1 METPQRRIKN
11 PLKLKFLLIM
21 KLTLALML
29 LFTLNLSAS
38 SFGQDRVTLRAKK
51 VPIAEVLASI
61 EQQTSYRF
69 LYNDDLAALKNKIT
83 INAKEAGISDVL
95 DQLLLGTPLTYTNMP
110 DRLIVIK
117 EDPAGKKEVT
127 VTGTVFDDKGAPLPG
142 ASVQIK
148 GTAIGTTT
156 DAEGKFSL
164 TVPNANATLEISSVG
179 YETLEY
185 PLNGSTN
192 VNIALKTSQQVM
204 EQVVVIG
211 YGTATKR
218 DLAGSIAKVDA
229 KEIADRP
236 SANPLNLLQGK
247 VSGVSVVASGR
258 PGSEPDIRIRGTNS
272 INGVKPVYIVD
283 GILNDNI
290 NFLNPADIES
300 IEVLKDGSS
309 LAIFGVRGANGAIAI
324 TTKKAKAGQLMV
336 NFNTSFGIKDVQKRI
351 DVTDGP
357 TFLELYQEQMA
368 NMGTSFNNP
377 AYTANTDWQ
386 DVIFQKANVNYNN
399 ISITS
404 GTEKNKFYLGMGYIT
419 EEGIIKN
426 EKYKKYTI
434 NFSDEL
440 KVSKNLKF
448 GANFS
453 GYYAE
458 PAFEQNVA
466 SSVIA
471 APIAP
476 VYAPDG
482 SGLLHSLP
490 AFQRAQVNNPLVSID
505 LLNGTRIN
513 KEYRVVGSVFG
524 ELVFLRDFTFRTQL
538 FADYGFNSN
547 RTYNPITTVYNPDIA
562 GTNKID
568 SLTRATS
575 VSQSQNRYPKT
586 QMDYLLTYKKK
597 IDKHDFTVLGGITT
611 YYSSYESVSSSV
623 QQGTAT
629 MIPNNPR
636 FWYVDA
642 VGDAATKQGGGSAWE
657 DASIS
662 YLGRVLYNFDRK
674 YIVNA
679 SFRRDGSSQFYK
691 IGNQW
696 KNFGAIGLAWVASR
710 ESFMEGIDNISNLKL
725 KGSWAIL
732 GSKNIPEAYRYPAYP
747 VLTNANAG
755 VFGEN
760 VVSALQPMYI
770 TSDNLNWETVRTTE
784 AGFELGLFNNKL
796 NFEAVYYNKKTEDVI
811 TLVNQGSGL
820 LPLLANLGTIQNS
833 GFEFSSSWNKN
844 IGEDITLSLNANFTT
859 IKNKVL
865 KLNLEGFD
873 IINGPARTTAGYP
886 IGYFYGYQ
894 HDGIYQSYAD
904 ILASPNSTIGAV
916 LPGDIKY
923 KDVDGDGSITTK
935 DRTIIG
941 NPTPDFTYGG
951 GANLAYKGLDF
962 GIDFQGVYG
971 NEIYRTWNQGT
982 YADFNYQVH
991 RVDRWRGEGTSNWE
1005 PILHT
1010 GRANNYQNSS
1020 YWIEDGS
1027 FFRIRNVQLGYR
1039 LNTDVLSR
1047 IKVKSLRVYVNA
1059 QNIAT
1064 FANNTGYT
1072 PEIGGSA
1079 TSFGVDGGTYPV
1091 PAIYTIGL
1099 NLNF

>member
-1 METPQRRIKN
+1 MKGLQLRREL
-11 PLKLKFLLIM
+11 PLRIRTRNRVRLFLFFLMIFCCSAGWAQTTVKGSVM
-21 KLTLALML
+21 SDAGSALP
-29 LFTLNLSAS
+29 N
-38 SFGQDRVTLRAKK
+38 V
-51 VPIAEVLASI
+51 
-61 EQQTSYRF
+61 
-69 LYNDDLAALKNKIT
+69 
-83 INAKEAGISDVL
+83 
-95 DQLLLGTPLTYTNMP
+95 
-110 DRLIVIK
+110 
-117 EDPAGKKEVT
+117 
-127 VTGTVFDDKGAPLPG
+127 
-142 ASVQIK
+142 SVQVK
-148 GTAIGTTT
+148 GTATGTAT
-156 DAEGKFSL
+156 DSSGNFSIV
-164 TVPNANATLEISSVG
+164 VPDGNAILVFSSVG
-179 YETLEY
+179 YTEKEEAV
-185 PLNGSTN
+185 NGRTELA
-192 VNIALKTSQQVM
+192 VVLTAAAQDL

-211 YGTATKR
+211 YGTANKR
-218 DLAGSIAKVDA
+218 DLTGSITRIDA
-229 KEIADRP
+229 KDIADRP

-272 INGVKPVYIVD
+272 INGVKPVYVVD

-324 TTKKAKAGQLMV
+324 TTKKAKSGQLMV
-336 NFNTSFGIKDVQKRI
+336 NFNTSFGIKDVQRRI
-351 DVTDGP
+351 QVTDGP
-357 TFLELYQEQMA
+357 TFTELYNEQMA
-368 NMGTSFNNP
+368 NMGTSFNNA
-377 AYTANTDWQ
+377 AYSANTDWQ
-386 DVIFQKANVNYNN
+386 DEIFQKALVNYNN

-404 GTEKNKFYLGMGYIT
+404 GTDKNKFYLGLGYIT
-419 EEGIIKN
+419 EEGVIKN

-458 PAFEQNVA
+458 PTFEQNVGSA
-466 SSVIA
+466 VIA

-476 VYAPDG
+476 VYDPNG

-524 ELVFLRDFTFRTQL
+524 ELNFLNDFTFRAQL

-562 GTNKID
+562 GSSKID
-568 SLTRATS
+568 SLTRFS
-575 VSQSQNRYPKT
+575 SINQSQNKYPKT

-597 IDKHDFTVLGGITT
+597 VDKHDLTVLGGITT
-611 YYSSYESVSSSV
+611 YYSAFEGVSSSV
-623 QQGTAT
+623 QQGTASV
-629 MIPNNPR
+629 IPNDPR
-636 FWYVDA
+636 FWYVDG
-642 VGDAATKQGGGSAWE
+642 VGDPATRLGSGSAWE

-674 YIVNA
+674 YLVNA

-696 KNFGAIGLAWVASR
+696 KNFGAVGLAWVASN
-710 ESFMEGIDNISNLKL
+710 EPFLKDVQNISNLKV
-725 KGSWAIL
+725 KASWAVL
-732 GSKNIPEAYRYPAYP
+732 GSKNIPDGYRYPAYP

-760 VVSALQPMYI
+760 VVNALQPSYI
-770 TSDNLNWETVRTTE
+770 TSNDLNWETVRTTE
-784 AGFELGLFNNKL
+784 AGFELGLFRNQL
-796 NFEAVYYNKKTEDVI
+796 NFEVVYYNKKTEDVI

-844 IGEDITLSLNANFTT
+844 LTEDLTLSLNANFTT
-859 IKNKVL
+859 VKNKVL

-873 IINGPARTTAGYP
+873 IVNGPARTTAGYP
-886 IGYFYGYQ
+886 IGYFYGYE

-904 ILASPNSTIGAV
+904 ILASPNSTIASV
-916 LPGDIKY
+916 LPGDIRY
-923 KDVDGDGSITTK
+923 KDVNGDGAITTA

-951 GANLAYKGLDF
+951 GANLSYKGLDF
-962 GIDFQGVYG
+962 GVDFQGVYG

-982 YADFNYQVH
+982 FADFNYQVH
-991 RVDRWRGEGTSNWE
+991 RMDRWRGAGTSNWE

-1010 GRANNYQNSS
+1010 GRANNYQNSD
-1020 YWIEDGS
+1020 YWVEDGS

-1039 LNTDVLSR
+1039 FKTDMLNK
-1047 IKVKSLRVYVNA
+1047 IKVKSLRVYLNA
-1059 QNIAT
+1059 QNLAT

-1079 TSFGVDGGTYPV
+1079 TSFGVDNGTYPV